1 LIKKRKF
8 PRIFLGWGLVTTGGF
23 LNFWGAGYRL
33 YGLSA
38 LFKPLSAELGMSRA
52 ATSVVSSIGRIGGSF
67 EGLLVGWLA
76 DKTGPRRV
84 IYFGVILF
92 GISLISMRFV
102 NSQWAFYLVWGICM
116 GFGFSASSGVPM
128 NTAIT
133 NWFVKKR
140 GLAFGIRMMVSGAF
154 VLPIVTWLIT
164 SYGWRTA
171 CVVGGIVWLIIGM
184 LLTKLFVRDHR
195 PEYYG
200 LLPDGARVDEESK
213 KDAAQMIEKGIK
225 YAAEVEEAEF
235 TFKQALKTPSY
246 WMLIL
251 SQLGPGITI
260 NSLLLHFIPL
270 LTDMEMSP
278 TRAAATVTLAGLA
291 SPISRFFSGLLADR
305 VRKQHLRFVLG
316 GAYFL
321 QACGIGLFLL
331 NQTIAMVYPFLILYF
346 ITLSVNMIMQPLIS
360 GRYFGRKAIGSIR
373 GSSMAFSMPIGLLA
387 PVYLGW
393 VYDTTGSYRNA
404 LTVIAL
410 LLVLSAIFMSLARPP
425 KPPAELI
432 DINKLSE

>member
-1 LIKKRKF
+1 MIKKRRL
-8 PRIFLGWGLVTTGGF
+8 PRIYLGWGLVATGGF

-67 EGLLVGWLA
+67 EGLFVGWLS
-76 DKTGPRRV
+76 DKIGPRLV
-84 IYFGVILF
+84 IYAGVILF

-102 NSQWAFYLVWGICM
+102 NSQWAFYLVWGIFM

-128 NTAIT
+128 NAAIT

-154 VLPIVTWLIT
+154 VLPIITWLIT

-171 CVVGGIVWLIIGM
+171 CVVGGIVWLIVGM
-184 LLTKLFVRDHR
+184 ILTKLFVRDHR

-200 LLPDGARVDEESK
+200 LLPDGAHVDEEQEK
-213 KDAAQMIEKGIK
+213 GTDKMIERGVK
-225 YAAEVEEAEF
+225 YAAEVEEVEF
-235 TFKQALKTPSY
+235 SFRQALKTPSY
-246 WMLIL
+246 WLLIL

-270 LTDMEMSP
+270 LTDMGMSP
-278 TRAAATVTLAGLA
+278 TKAAATVTLAGLA
-291 SPISRFFSGLLADR
+291 SPVSRFLSGFLADR
-305 VRKQHLRFVLG
+305 VKKRHLRFVLG
-316 GAYFL
+316 GAYFF
-321 QACGIGLFLL
+321 QALGIGLFLL
-331 NQTIAMVYPFLILYF
+331 NQTITIVYPFLILYF
-346 ITLSVNMIMQPLIS
+346 VTLSVNMIMQPLIA

-373 GSSMAFSMPIGLLA
+373 GSSMALGMPIGLIA

-404 LTVIAL
+404 LTIIAL
-410 LLVLSAIFMSLARPP
+410 LLVLSSIFMSLARPP
-425 KPPAELI
+425 KPPVEESDI
-432 DINKLSE
+432 DKIV